1 MWPSCF
7 QRLLSMLGDKSPEST
22 GPVLDTLGVI
32 FQECD
37 DRLSK
42 ATPQIMPV
50 LLDLYRSNWSE
61 TIRDKIIEVAG
72 MCLECLSWADGI
84 DNELVEAALAANW
97 WSWFS
102 LLSECISSTVSSIS
116 TKQRTLKLL
125 TCFYRDFPHFSQ
137 PWIAGMVPVVWVLMY
152 SLIPVYVERTVCN
165 KEVCGNASMNDEAT
179 GVEGLAAQLLEL
191 ISSVVVRPGRNE
203 SLLKELS
210 NFVNS
215 LLWYMM
221 LTLDQQQLW
230 KNEPN
235 QFIIEDDPDEGWR
248 SARTTALKL
257 ISDIIEIFGDAA
269 VNLILQVISNTLQGL
284 SNGAMN
290 LLGSTYAEM
299 QEITQGINSDLERVV
314 RHYSETYAWKMR
326 EAVVLLL
333 GSLSKDIIMF
343 NVKARK
349 QGNSQIEIGTVLY
362 QVILKDLK
370 NSKDQLRGRALWCIG
385 KISDLIDTSQ
395 CLDIFVESCGCMQSK
410 SLAVRLS
417 ACYAIYKLS
426 QRIVASDITE
436 VLISLIYSLVNML
449 EEVTSET
456 LHIVL
461 DTLLQVSR
469 LNEEATSKAPA
480 YAAGIVL
487 KIFTKNFGENST
499 NSKIMALLRCWC
511 DLKDCLSPLVDVFC
525 PLVMNLITVYPS
537 AEKITSFSSNSTSET
552 KTGMEAVMILP
563 NTLEIIMI
571 LLKKSQSFSQDRL
584 KLLDLLVPLLEL
596 LGKNDESSV
605 LLHGTAC
612 LRAFASFA
620 DKEIIHNGLVDKIIE
635 NTLGL
640 LDPYK
645 NEAGALNLGYYI
657 VNIFSKLSPQID
669 QDLLIGCMNKLYRC
683 KMPSVVQ
690 GFVLVFARLL
700 HSYSSEIISFLSNLN
715 IERRVALK
723 VLLDKWL
730 IHQPLIRG
738 RYSKNCTITALSR
751 LYILKDPRVESLL
764 VVGYNPSHSN
774 VGSEVIAPFK
784 ILSTLIRCLDN
795 ESFIPKRKAQDI
807 GLNEEFQTVIE
818 GSGLGVVGE
827 YEDPGDRMDTI
838 EDDVR
843 SEEPCDPMESLKTD
857 LMKEIREDFDASD
870 FKIPVSKDKGLGDYE
885 TGSECLMSDMLE
897 FDYEDAD
904 ELGEDFHEDD
914 LYSLADWYGSISLQS
929 FLLDFFNN
937 LINNDKEYLY
947 KCMKHLLPE
956 DIALFRKH
964 FTFN

>member
-1 MWPSCF
+1 
-7 QRLLSMLGDKSPEST
+7 
-22 GPVLDTLGVI
+22 
-32 FQECD
+32 
-37 DRLSK
+37 
-42 ATPQIMPV
+42 
-50 LLDLYRSNWSE
+50 
-61 TIRDKIIEVAG
+61 
-72 MCLECLSWADGI
+72 
-84 DNELVEAALAANW
+84 
-97 WSWFS
+97 
-102 LLSECISSTVSSIS
+102 
-116 TKQRTLKLL
+116 
-125 TCFYRDFPHFSQ
+125 
-137 PWIAGMVPVVWVLMY
+137 
-152 SLIPVYVERTVCN
+152 
-165 KEVCGNASMNDEAT
+165 MNDDAT
-179 GVEGLAAQLLEL
+179 GVEGLASQLLEL
-191 ISSVVVRPGRNE
+191 ISSVVIRPGRNE

-221 LTLDQQQLW
+221 LTLDQQHLW

-235 QFIIEDDPDEGWR
+235 QFILEDDPDEGWR
-248 SARTTALKL
+248 SARIAALKL
-257 ISDIIEIFGDAA
+257 VSDIIEIFGDTA
-269 VNLILQVISNTLQGL
+269 VNVILQVISNTLQGL
-284 SNGAMN
+284 SNGVIN
-290 LLGSTYAEM
+290 LLSSTYAEM
-299 QEITQGINSDLERVV
+299 QEIAQGVNSELERLA
-314 RHYSETYAWKMR
+314 RQYSENYAWKMR

-343 NVKARK
+343 NVKAK
-349 QGNSQIEIGTVLY
+349 KHGNQQIDIGTVLY

-395 CLDIFVESCGCMQSK
+395 CLDIFVESCGCMQSR
-410 SLAVRLS
+410 SLAVKLS

-426 QRIVASDITE
+426 QRIVAMDIPE
-436 VLISLIYSLVNML
+436 VLISLLYSLVNML

-487 KIFTKNFGENST
+487 KIFTKNFGENSI

-525 PLVMNLITVYPS
+525 PLVMNLILAYPS
-537 AEKITSFSSNSTSET
+537 AEKVTSFSSSSTSET
-552 KTGMEAVMILP
+552 KAGMEAVMILP

-571 LLKKSQSFSQDRL
+571 LLKKSQAFSQDRI

-620 DKEIIHNGLVDKIIE
+620 DKEIISKNLVDKIIE
-635 NTLGL
+635 STLGL

-690 GFVLVFARLL
+690 GFVLVFARLI

-715 IERRVALK
+715 VERRVALK

-827 YEDPGDRMDTI
+827 YEDSGDRMDTI

-843 SEEPCDPMESLKTD
+843 SDEQCDPMDSLKTD
-857 LMKEIREDFDASD
+857 LIREIKEDFDASD

-904 ELGEDFHEDD
+904 DVGEDFHEDD
-914 LYSLADWYGSISLQS
+914 LYSLADWYSSISLQS

-956 DIALFRKH
+956 DLALFRKH
-964 FTFN
+964 FTFTQ